1 MRFNILTITIGIT
14 ASIAFLFVIGIS
26 QSQADFEIEEMYP
39 SYGSYYDYT
48 GSLYHTAYVK
58 TSEPYYVV
66 DWYINGKFVYSS
78 YGDNVKTEAKFS
90 PNRADYPG
98 TPLGQYYTIKAVAW
112 SLYDENIENHHSDTD
127 SYEVIVYTPTQYNSF
142 FGGHTF
148 AEMEVYV
155 DVGWHGLTAEIV
167 VGGVIRNWD
176 NVTVIYGFNGTYK
189 VGRLSKRLQ
198 QLDETYLADALR
210 GFGGLPKLGNN
221 VVRNARFARTDSYTL
236 GSQLPGFTY
245 FVEAQATMTAR
256 RTNDK
261 LTLQDK
267 VSIDE
272 HQRLPV
278 IDPE

>member
-1 MRFNILTITIGIT
+1 MRFENLTITIGIT
-14 ASIAFLFVIGIS
+14 VSIVFLFVIGIS

-58 TSEPYYVV
+58 TSGPYSVV
-66 DWYINGKFVYSS
+66 YWYINGNLVGYSD
-78 YGDNVKTEAKFS
+78 GDNVKTEAEFS
-90 PNRADYPG
+90 PSPEDYPG
-98 TPLGQYYTIKAVAW
+98 SPFGQYYTIKAVAL
-112 SLYDENIENHHSDTD
+112 SLADDENNFTSYTD
-127 SYEVIVYTPTQYNSF
+127 SYDVIVYTPTQYNFF

-155 DVGWHGLTAEIV
+155 DVGWNGLTAEIV

-189 VGRLSKRLQ
+189 VGRKTKILK

-221 VVRNARFARTDSYTL
+221 VVHNARFARTDSYTL

-261 LTLQDK
+261 LTLQDLVK
-267 VSIDE
+267 VDE
-272 HQRLPV
+272 YDELPV
-278 IDPE
+278 IRE